1 MITSTRLLRPLC
13 MLALWAGLM
22 QVAFARQSGEMSGEM
37 SGATGSDIQAQVQ
50 VQPPVQIQAQT
61 QAQTSDS
68 SPASATPARPAG
80 DKVSDYLA
88 KKFGVAKEKAVQISN
103 AVRVA
108 SEKYALPPA
117 LLLAIISIESRFK
130 EKAKGRNGATGLM
143 QVVPSAHRPMLKNV
157 KDLTEPDTN
166 IEVGSAIL
174 YGYMKSAG
182 GDLNA
187 ALKSYGGSKAYA
199 EMVGLRAK
207 TFALVFEPPAQAGA
221 NAMWQAMQAGEC
233 DARWTAFCIRPVV
246 WPGPTAELTEDA
258 DQASPQPM
266 RLPGVLL
273 PLLR

>member
-1 MITSTRLLRPLC
+1 MMASTRLLRPLC
-13 MLALWAGLM
+13 MLALLVGLM
-22 QVAFARQSGEMSGEM
+22 QVAFARQGSEA
-37 SGATGSDIQAQVQ
+37 GAASGSDLRVQ
-50 VQPPVQIQAQT
+50 VPAQSQT
-61 QAQTSDS
+61 QTQTQTSDA
-68 SPASATPARPAG
+68 SPSASAPTARPAG
-80 DKVSDYLA
+80 DRVSDYLA
-88 KKFGVAKEKAVQISN
+88 QKFGVAKGKAVQISN

-143 QVVPSAHRPMLKNV
+143 QVVPSAHRPLLKNV

-221 NAMWQAMQAGEC
+221 NAMWQAAQAGEC

-246 WPGPTAELTEDA
+246 WPGATAELTEDT
-258 DQASPQPM
+258 DPASPQPM

-273 PLLR
+273 PSLR

>member
-1 MITSTRLLRPLC
+1 MTSTALRRLLCL
-13 MLALWAGLM
+13 LALLHGSMHGALA
-22 QVAFARQSGEMSGEM
+22 QQSG
-37 SGATGSDIQAQVQ
+37 DVQQAQAAGD
-50 VQPPVQIQAQT
+50 P
-61 QAQTSDS
+61 S
-68 SPASATPARPAG
+68 SSSVRPAG
-80 DKVSDYLA
+80 DRVSDYLA
-88 KKFGVAKEKAVQISN
+88 QKFGVAKEKAVQISN

-143 QVVPSAHRPMLKNV
+143 QVVPGAHRPLLKNV

-199 EMVGLRAK
+199 EMVGVRAK
-207 TFALVFEPPAQAGA
+207 TFAPVVEPQGGAGAPWQTAQAGA
-221 NAMWQAMQAGEC
+221 C
-233 DARWTAFCIRPVV
+233 DARWTTFCIRRVV
-246 WPGPTAELTEDA
+246 WPGAASDLTENTDPA
-258 DQASPQPM
+258 PPQAMP
-266 RLPGVLL
+266 LPGVLL

>member
-1 MITSTRLLRPLC
+1 MPAVSST
-13 MLALWAGLM
+13 AA
-22 QVAFARQSGEMSGEM
+22 S
-37 SGATGSDIQAQVQ
+37 T
-50 VQPPVQIQAQT
+50 
-61 QAQTSDS
+61 
-68 SPASATPARPAG
+68 PASTAAGTTRPAG
-80 DKVSDYLA
+80 DPVSDYLA
-88 KKFGVAKEKAVQISN
+88 KKFGVAREKAVQISN

-143 QVVPSAHRPMLKNV
+143 QVVPSAHRPLLKNV

-166 IEVGSAIL
+166 IAVGSAIL

-207 TFALVFEPPAQAGA
+207 TFALVSEPPAQAGA
-221 NAMWQAMQAGEC
+221 GALWQAVRAGEC
-233 DARWTAFCIRPVV
+233 DARWTAFCIHPVV
-246 WPGPTAELTEDA
+246 WSGASADLTETTGP
-258 DQASPQPM
+258 ASPQPM

>member
-1 MITSTRLLRPLC
+1 MIASTKRLGLLCTLALLPGSMQIAFAQQGGDGAASSDTRSVAQVLQTQNGDSIPANTST
-13 MLALWAGLM
+13 
-22 QVAFARQSGEMSGEM
+22 
-37 SGATGSDIQAQVQ
+37 
-50 VQPPVQIQAQT
+50 
-61 QAQTSDS
+61 
-68 SPASATPARPAG
+68 ARPAG
-80 DKVSDYLA
+80 DPVSDYLA
-88 KKFGVAKEKAVQISN
+88 KKFGVAREKAVQISN

-143 QVVPSAHRPMLKNV
+143 QVVPSAHRPLLKNV

-221 NAMWQAMQAGEC
+221 GALWQAVQAGEC
-233 DARWTAFCIRPVV
+233 DARWTAFCIHPVV
-246 WPGPTAELTEDA
+246 WSGASSDLTESTDP
-258 DQASPQPM
+258 ASPQPM

>member
-1 MITSTRLLRPLC
+1 

-22 QVAFARQSGEMSGEM
+22 QVAFARQSGETG
-37 SGATGSDIQAQVQ
+37 GATAGDSPTLTQAQAQ
-50 VQPPVQIQAQT
+50 LQPSAQT
-61 QAQTSDS
+61 QAQTTDP
-68 SPASATPARPAG
+68 SPANTIPARPAG

-88 KKFGVAKEKAVQISN
+88 QKFGVAKEKAVQISN

-143 QVVPSAHRPMLKNV
+143 QVVPSAHRPLLKNV
-157 KDLTEPDTN
+157 KDLTEPVTN

-258 DQASPQPM
+258 DQASPQAM